1 MKFSSENLVDCKDSI
16 LRLQF
21 IYSLSQFEVLKAQ
34 DLVTPCLASV
44 FNACS
49 PCLLPVF
56 VSFKVRKRGYL

>member
-1 MKFSSENLVDCKDSI
+1 MRFKSENLVDCKDSI

-21 IYSLSQFEVLKAQ
+21 IPSLSQFEELKAQ
-34 DLVTPCLASV
+34 GLVPPCLASV

-56 VSFKVRKRGYL
+56 VSFKVRMRGYL